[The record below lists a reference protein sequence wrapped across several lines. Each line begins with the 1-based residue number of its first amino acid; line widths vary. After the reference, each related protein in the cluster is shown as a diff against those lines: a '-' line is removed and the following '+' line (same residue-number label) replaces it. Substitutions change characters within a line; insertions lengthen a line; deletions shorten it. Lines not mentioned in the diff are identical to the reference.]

1 MANQQGDLKDPL
13 LQLRTLGNQLLKIS
27 SGFFATMISD
37 SWRNEE
43 LLLDAHAAVDGT
55 RTVGVAAGWSL
66 HYYNPVGRAGIRI
79 TNILMMGI
87 VTVLN
92 SIDQVIMNVYKP
104 KRIRRHYLWYRYYFG
119 YFLLITGGIVY
130 HGPNWL
136 VIAGD

>member
-1 MANQQGDLKDPL
+1 MQDNQCVIRGSGLLGSYMANQQGDLKDPL

-87 VTVLN
+87 VTVLKK
-92 SIDQVIMNVYKP
+92 VI
-104 KRIRRHYLWYRYYFG
+104 R
-119 YFLLITGGIVY
+119 
-130 HGPNWL
+130 
-136 VIAGD
+136 